1 MTLNHS
7 LLCSNRLQLGLS
19 AISAIILTRSLR
31 PLSAARRISSP
42 ISRFMSNTGA
52 LKQTNGQHQFG
63 WAISDKIQPEV
74 VPGKID
80 VWSAFSPLAGHVPKD
95 ALNLGQGEL
104 PAILTLLSL

>member
-1 MTLNHS
+1 
-7 LLCSNRLQLGLS
+7 
-19 AISAIILTRSLR
+19 
-31 PLSAARRISSP
+31 
-42 ISRFMSNTGA
+42 MSNTGA